1 MENKK
6 IISLLVV
13 LYFAF
18 TLHGQELS
26 NRNTVY
32 AEYIKSVKFHVEGLF
47 LSVPIVDITS
57 SARLEL
63 SFDDTDGDVRD
74 YTYTIQH
81 CDRQWQPSDLNEM
94 EYLDGFAGERIDNF
108 EFSFKTLL
116 NYTNYSLVL
125 PNEDLTWTKSGNYLL
140 HIFDEDENPVI
151 TRRFMV
157 VDPIVRITPR
167 VVVPNRVSKSRTHH
181 EIDFL
186 VDHERLEIRNPRVE
200 VSATILQNGRWDN
213 AIINVPPM
221 FTKINQLVFD
231 HQDKVIFPAGKEF
244 RFLDLRSLRFRTENI
259 SLIERDANGYRVVLY
274 KDQDRKSE
282 SFFSREDLNGSFII
296 ENSDQNNNK
305 FDLNSD
311 YAEILFSLATP
322 PFIDQ
327 EVYIFGG
334 FTDWEFRDEYRMA
347 YNNAVNAYV
356 GIAKLKQGFYD
367 YAYALKSTTEKDARA
382 DMSETEGNW
391 YETNNNY
398 TILIYYR
405 PFGARYDQIIG
416 VTTFSSV
423 N

>member
-1 MENKK
+1 
-6 IISLLVV
+6 
-13 LYFAF
+13 
-18 TLHGQELS
+18 
-26 NRNTVY
+26 
-32 AEYIKSVKFHVEGLF
+32 
-47 LSVPIVDITS
+47 
-57 SARLEL
+57 
-63 SFDDTDGDVRD
+63 
-74 YTYTIQH
+74 
-81 CDRQWQPSDLNEM
+81 M

-108 EFSFKTLL
+108 EFSFKTIL
-116 NYTNYSLVL
+116 NFTNYSLVL

-140 HIFDEDENPVI
+140 HIFDEDGSPVI

-157 VDPIVRITPR
+157 VEPIVRVTPKI
-167 VVVPNRVSKSRTHH
+167 VVPNRVSKSRTHH

-244 RFLDLRSLRFRTENI
+244 RYLDLRSLRFRTENI

-274 KDQDRKSE
+274 KDQDRKRE
-282 SFFSREDLNGSFII
+282 SFFSREDLNGSFVI

-305 FDLNSD
+305 FNLNSD

-334 FTDWEFRDEYRMA
+334 FSDWELRDEYRMV

-367 YAYALKSTTEKDARA
+367 YAYALKSTTDEKAKA

-391 YETNNNY
+391 YETDNNY

-405 PFGARYDQIIG
+405 PFGSRYDQIIG
-416 VTTFSSV
+416 TSTFSSV
-423 N
+423 RR